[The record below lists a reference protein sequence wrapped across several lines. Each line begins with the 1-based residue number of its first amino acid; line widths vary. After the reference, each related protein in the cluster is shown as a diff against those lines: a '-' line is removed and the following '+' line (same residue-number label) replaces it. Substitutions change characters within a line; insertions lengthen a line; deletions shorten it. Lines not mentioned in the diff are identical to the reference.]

1 MDEDVIDFSKVCINT
16 RTPFKTQNVILRWRT
31 AITVLICIV
40 VLIVVSLM
48 LKSVNGNYNQL
59 NSAYETIKEDEIK
72 DKNEYIQVNKELKEK
87 KEQNNQMRDAV
98 LEYEQAITNLNTLY
112 QMAKQKKTELKT
124 KNEIKKGKK
133 DELKEKY
140 SELTITTKEYQA
152 LRTQN
157 DELKKEYYELGGK

>member
-1 MDEDVIDFSKVCINT
+1 MIIKRTKIFKYDKVSDSFVPDVTYYD
-16 RTPFKTQNVILRWRT
+16 
-31 AITVLICIV
+31 
-40 VLIVVSLM
+40 
-48 LKSVNGNYNQL
+48 
-59 NSAYETIKEDEIK
+59 
-72 DKNEYIQVNKELKEK
+72 
-87 KEQNNQMRDAV
+87 
-98 LEYEQAITNLNTLY
+98 TLSG
-112 QMAKQKKTELKT
+112 ELKT

>member
-1 MDEDVIDFSKVCINT
+1 MDEDVIDFSKVSINT

-72 DKNEYIQVNKELKEK
+72 DKKEYIQVNKELKEK